1 MQMAEL
7 QESNQQAAQQLQ
19 DILDSLP
26 DGILTLD
33 ESGRIIGIN
42 RAACKMLGVS
52 RKKALLKGCTCVLG
66 KKLCGPNSALLNS
79 IRDKKKVTDYETQ
92 VVDSNGQRRVLLLSG
107 TVLRNTE
114 GEDSGAVITVQDITE
129 ITELRQDLEKRYSL
143 YNIIGKSKQ
152 MREIFDLI
160 EEVSDSNATVL
171 IEGETG
177 TGKELVARAVH
188 HHHIAR
194 AKKPFVAIN
203 CSALAEGLL
212 ESELFG
218 HVRGAFTGA
227 TRDKR
232 GRFEAANGGTI
243 FLDEIGDI
251 SPLIQVKLLRVLQE
265 RTIERVGSDKT
276 ISVDVRVVAATHR
289 SLSELV
295 NQGKFRQDLF
305 YRLRV
310 VPIRIPPLR
319 ERRDDIP
326 LLAQYFI
333 DRFRDETGRPVD
345 NLEQDSLEYLVDYD
359 WPGNVR
365 ELENAIEY
373 AFVKCRRG
381 AIKPGHLPTEII
393 SGQPSN
399 SNQAVKP
406 RLHSPELGKD
416 DLLTQTDGA
425 LRTSGWNIAKAARQ
439 LGISRTT
446 LYKRIKEFDL
456 VSPFNQ

>member
-1 MQMAEL
+1 MTET
-7 QESNQQAAQQLQ
+7 QESSQQAAQQLQ

-33 ESGRIIGIN
+33 DSGRIIGIN
-42 RAACKMLGVS
+42 RAACKMLGVN

-79 IRDKKKVTDYETQ
+79 IRDRKKVKDYETQ
-92 VVDSNGQRRVLLLSG
+92 VVDSAGQRRVLMLSG
-107 TVLRNTE
+107 TVLHNTE
-114 GEDSGAVITVQDITE
+114 GEDSGAVITVRDVTE
-129 ITELRQDLEKRYSL
+129 LTSLRQDLEKRYSL
-143 YNIIGKSKQ
+143 HNIIGKSKQ

-188 HHHIAR
+188 YNHVTR
-194 AKKPFVAIN
+194 NRKPFVAVN

-232 GRFEAANGGTI
+232 GRFEAADGGTI

-276 ISVDVRVVAATHR
+276 VQVDVRVVAATHR
-289 SLSELV
+289 SLAELV
-295 NQGKFRQDLF
+295 NQGRFRQDLY

-310 VPIRIPPLR
+310 VPIRIPALR

-326 LLAQYFI
+326 MLAQYFI
-333 DRFRDETGRPVD
+333 DRFRQETGRPVD
-345 NLEQDSLEYLVDYD
+345 SLDLDSLECMVDYD

-381 AIKPGHLPTEII
+381 EIRPGHLPAEIV
-393 SGQPSN
+393 SGQPSKGSSEPVSHMPSTGFN
-399 SNQAVKP
+399 TKNL
-406 RLHSPELGKD
+406 RI
-416 DLLTQTDGA
+416 QTDSA
-425 LRTSGWNIAKAARQ
+425 LRTAGWNIAKAARQ

-446 LYKRIKEFDL
+446 LYKRINEFNL
-456 VSPFNQ
+456 VSPF